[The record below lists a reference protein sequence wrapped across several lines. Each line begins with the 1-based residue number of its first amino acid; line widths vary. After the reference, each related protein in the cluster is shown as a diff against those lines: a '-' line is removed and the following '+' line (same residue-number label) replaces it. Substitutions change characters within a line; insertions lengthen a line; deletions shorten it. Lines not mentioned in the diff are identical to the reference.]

1 MTEVFSGDILN
12 FSQITL
18 NLWICK
24 FVNIVKFSQ
33 DIVYILITYIFKKKK
48 KETTWIS
55 DLVLTISKVYQ

>member
-12 FSQITL
+12 FSQIIL

-33 DIVYILITYIFKKKK
+33 DIVYILITYIKKKK

-55 DLVLTISKVYQ
+55 DLVLTISKVCQ